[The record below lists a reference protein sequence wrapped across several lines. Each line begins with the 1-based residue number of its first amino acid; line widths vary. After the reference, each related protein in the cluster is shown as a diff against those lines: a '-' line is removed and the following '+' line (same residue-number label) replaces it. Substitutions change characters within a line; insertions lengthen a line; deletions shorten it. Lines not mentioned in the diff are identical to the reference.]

1 VLIAETPRIRI
12 RPWRRDEADRLFDL
26 LRRPEVVRWLGV
38 EPEVMT
44 DRSEAVERIAAW
56 SAYAAEHPGFG
67 RWAAEVTE
75 TGVPAGTILLG
86 PLPDGEGEVE
96 IGWHFHPDSWG
107 QGLASEAAAAVLAK
121 AFAQGI
127 DEVYAITHS
136 DNEAS
141 HKVCA
146 RIGMTNL
153 GQTTKWYGAVA
164 TLFRI
169 RSDEPTPTAS

>member
-44 DRSEAVERIAAW
+44 DRSEEVEHIAAW

-86 PLPDGEGEVE
+86 RGSRGRDRLALPPRLVG
-96 IGWHFHPDSWG
+96 P
-107 QGLASEAAAAVLAK
+107 GLR
-121 AFAQGI
+121 Q
-127 DEVYAITHS
+127 
-136 DNEAS
+136 
-141 HKVCA
+141 
-146 RIGMTNL
+146 
-153 GQTTKWYGAVA
+153 
-164 TLFRI
+164 
-169 RSDEPTPTAS
+169 